1 MNAVLDHIRI
11 ENTKQNRDKEKHYI
25 NTFQEVLCLLR
36 LTASLTVL
44 ASAHNRLV
52 RGFWIVK

>member
-25 NTFQEVLCLLR
+25 TPVLCLLR